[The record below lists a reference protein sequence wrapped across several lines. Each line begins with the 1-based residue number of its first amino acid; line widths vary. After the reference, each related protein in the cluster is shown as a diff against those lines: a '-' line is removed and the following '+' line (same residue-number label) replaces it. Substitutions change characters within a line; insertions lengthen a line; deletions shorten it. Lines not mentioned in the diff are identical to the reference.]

1 VSPRIIV
8 DTGALYALADR
19 NDRWH
24 RRLTSFLESES
35 ADLVVPITVLPEAC
49 YLIQGHLG
57 PEAERRLVASCA
69 SGELAVEPVT
79 TEDFRRAVQFLEI
92 YADARLGFVDSSVAA
107 VAERLRVRQI
117 LTTDRRHFSLFRP
130 RHCPAFELLP

>member
-1 VSPRIIV
+1 MSPRVIV

-49 YLIQGHLG
+49 YLIQRHLG

>member
-1 VSPRIIV
+1 MSPRVIV

-19 NDRWH
+19 DDRWH
-24 RRLTSFLESES
+24 RRLSTFLEGTT

-49 YLIQGHLG
+49 YLLQMHLG
-57 PEAERRLVASCA
+57 PEAERRLIASCA
-69 SGELAVEPVT
+69 SGELTVEPLT
-79 TEDFRRAVQFLEI
+79 TEDLRRAAQFLEI

-107 VAERLRVRQI
+107 VAERLGIRQV

-130 RHCPAFELLP
+130 RHSPAFELLP